1 MNCKDFTLVFRGPI
15 MVLFFFFLPF
25 PPPPVSLFYDEA
37 GDSLDVATISINEMP
52 IDESCLH

>member
-1 MNCKDFTLVFRGPI
+1 MNCKDFTLVFRGLI
-15 MVLFFFFLPF
+15 MVFFFLPF

-37 GDSLDVATISINEMP
+37 GDSLDVATISINETP